1 MEQKEGAVFFL
12 KLLIFPIEKEIC
24 INWKHFGGGV
34 FCLVF
39 FFTDC
44 HNFFLIIFSPN
55 FLIFFFFFFLK
66 DLSKRK
72 GGGKIFFLFFL
83 LFFCEQ
89 RVGIDH
95 FLAVV
100 LSAVIAL
107 WGAFNVCLFRHFP
120 ATAFRIL
127 KEN

>member
-1 MEQKEGAVFFL
+1 MRRG
-12 KLLIFPIEKEIC
+12 EIVK
-24 INWKHFGGGV
+24 ITV
-34 FCLVF
+34 A
-39 FFTDC
+39 
-44 HNFFLIIFSPN
+44 
-55 FLIFFFFFFLK
+55 
-66 DLSKRK
+66 
-72 GGGKIFFLFFL
+72 GKIFFLFFL